1 MVSDGS
7 GNHGGAGAGGASI
20 PGASQ
25 QVSND
30 PTHYQQHSNRP
41 RFTRGLMPTD
51 GQDAYKR
58 SQSRASRRSRAE
70 RTSYLVA
77 TGHLDPEETEQLTK
91 HSMPDFV
98 SSTAQYPDSPVKN
111 NNPAH
116 INNISDYT
124 NQRSPS
130 SMRNASKRS
139 NFEPSFL
146 NDLNRTLANGT
157 PPVAT
162 TNPQLLQSYE
172 LQQQENSK
180 PKRKDSRR
188 KYRKEMSSL
197 YNSNRIVNK
206 HGMNDDGDDNDRGRF
221 RQTYTEVTLPMK
233 TSPAFEYIL
242 KDEERRNKRCCLWFL
257 YSTLLTICIA
267 IILFCSVHLV
277 LRNQSKP

>member
-7 GNHGGAGAGGASI
+7 GNFAGGSASI

-25 QVSND
+25 QVSSD
-30 PTHYQQHSNRP
+30 ATQYQHENNRP
-41 RFTRGLMPTD
+41 RLARGLMPTD
-51 GQDAYKR
+51 GHTDAYKR
-58 SQSRASRRSRAE
+58 SQNRASRRARSE

-91 HSMPDFV
+91 HSMADLV
-98 SSTAQYPDSPVKN
+98 SNTTQYSDLPVKN
-111 NNPAH
+111 NNLAH

-130 SMRNASKRS
+130 STRNASKRS

-146 NDLNRTLANGT
+146 DDLNRTLANGT
-157 PPVAT
+157 PPIAT
-162 TNPQLLQSYE
+162 TNPQLQQSYE

-188 KYRKEMSSL
+188 KYKKEMSL
-197 YNSNRIVNK
+197 YNSNRIGNK
-206 HGMNDDGDDNDRGRF
+206 HGMNGDGDDIDRGRF

-242 KDEERRNKRCCLWFL
+242 KDDERRNKRCCLWFL

-267 IILFCSVHLV
+267 IIVFCSVCLV
-277 LRNQSKP
+277 LRSQSRLL